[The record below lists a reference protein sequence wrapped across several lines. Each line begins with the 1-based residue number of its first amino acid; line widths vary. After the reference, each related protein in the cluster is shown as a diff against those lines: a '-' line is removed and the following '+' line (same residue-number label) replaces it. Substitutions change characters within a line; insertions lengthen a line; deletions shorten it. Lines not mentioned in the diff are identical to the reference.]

1 MHGTFDGHWNWRKVP
16 GQFAPPANMTLETAR
31 QYLAQNHVRYV
42 LAQFVDIYGVAKSKS
57 VPVDHLEDIVTGG
70 VGFAGGGV
78 FGMRLAPH
86 EPEYIVVGDLST
98 LTLLPWAP
106 NYARMM
112 GTGMVAGKSHP
123 IDTRNILRQQVAR
136 LAERGWT
143 LMTGIEPEFSLLER
157 TADGRVV
164 PFDSTDCLQKP
175 AYDYKGLSRARVF
188 LERVTESLQALGI
201 DVYQIDHEDANG
213 QYEINFKYADAMTS
227 ADTIVL
233 FKMAAAEIA
242 HELGAICSFMPKPK
256 SSMTGNGMHIH
267 CSIADGSGRNLF
279 HDKSDLNGMGLSPL
293 AYHFTAGVLAHA
305 KALTALL
312 APSVNSYKRL
322 VVGRTASGTTWA
334 PVFVAY
340 GDNNRTA
347 MVRIPYGRIELRVGD
362 SGMNPYLAQA
372 ALIAAGL
379 DGIDR
384 KLEPGPPQ
392 NINFYALSPAEIAA
406 RGIETLP
413 QCLADS
419 IAALERSDLFR
430 ATLGSDFIDE
440 FVSLKRDE
448 WIDYH
453 RHVSDWEVQRYLT
466 FF

>member
-1 MHGTFDGHWNWRKVP
+1 MNSLDHWNWRLTP
-16 GQFAPPANMTLETAR
+16 GQQASPEQLDLQKAKQFLT
-31 QYLAQNHVRYV
+31 QNHVRYV
-42 LAQFVDIYGVAKSKS
+42 LAQFVDIHGVAKSKS
-57 VPVDHLEDIVTGG
+57 VPVDHLEDILTDG

-78 FGMRLAPH
+78 HGLRLEPH
-86 EPEYIVVGDLST
+86 ESEYMLVGDLST
-98 LTLLPWAP
+98 LKLLPWAP
-106 NYARMM
+106 GYARVM
-112 GTGMVAGKSHP
+112 GTGTVDGKPHQ
-123 IDTRNILRQQVAR
+123 IDTRNILKAQTAR
-136 LAERGWT
+136 LSERGWV
-143 LMTGIEPEFSLLER
+143 LNTGIEPEFSLLQR
-157 TADGRVV
+157 TADGSVV
-164 PFDSTDCLQKP
+164 PLDDTDCLQKP
-175 AYDYKGLSRARVF
+175 AYDYRGLSRVRVF

-213 QYEINFKYADAMTS
+213 QYEINFKYADAVTS
-227 ADTIVL
+227 ADNIIL

-267 CSIADGSGRNLF
+267 CSLADAEGRNLF
-279 HDKSDLNGMGLSPL
+279 HDKSDTSGMGLSKL
-293 AYHFTAGVLAHA
+293 AYSFTAGILAHA

-384 KLEPGPPQ
+384 NLDPGPPH
-392 NINFYALSPAEIAA
+392 NINFYALTPREIAD
-406 RGIETLP
+406 RKIDVLP
-413 QCLADS
+413 QSLGEATT
-419 IAALERSDLFR
+419 ALEQSDFFRS
-430 ATLGSDFIDE
+430 ALGADFIDE
-440 FVSLKRDE
+440 FVSHKRDE

-453 RHVSDWEVQRYLT
+453 RHVSDWETKRYLS

>member
-1 MHGTFDGHWNWRKVP
+1 MMHTDHWSWRMSP
-16 GQFAPPANMTLETAR
+16 GQFATPTNLDPASAKQFLM
-31 QYLAQNHVRYV
+31 QNHVRYV

-57 VPVDHLEDIVTGG
+57 VPVDHLDDILGEG

-78 FGMRLAPH
+78 FGLRLAPH
-86 EPEYIVVGDLST
+86 EPEYMVVGDLST
-98 LTLLPWAP
+98 LTLIPWAP
-106 NYARMM
+106 GYARLM
-112 GTGMVAGKSHP
+112 GTGMVKGKPHP
-123 IDTRNILRQQVAR
+123 IDTRNILKAQLAR
-136 LAERGWT
+136 LASRGWT
-143 LMTGIEPEFSLLER
+143 LMTGIEPEFSLLQS
-157 TADGRVV
+157 TDDGSVV
-164 PFDSTDCLQKP
+164 PFDATDSLAKP
-175 AYDYKGLSRARVF
+175 AYDYRGLSRARIF
-188 LERVTESLQALGI
+188 LERVTECLQSLGI

-213 QYEINFKYADAMTS
+213 QYEINFKYADALTS
-227 ADTIVL
+227 ADQVIL

-267 CSIADGSGRNLF
+267 CSIADVSGKNLF
-279 HDKSDLNGMGLSPL
+279 HDPSDKNGMGLSQL
-293 AYHFTAGVLAHA
+293 AYRFLGGILTHA
-305 KALTALL
+305 RPLTALL

-384 KLEPGPPQ
+384 NLDPGPPQ
-392 NINFYALSPAEIAA
+392 NINFYALTPEEIAA
-406 RGIETLP
+406 KKIEVLP
-413 QCLADS
+413 QSLSEAIESLA
-419 IAALERSDLFR
+419 RSELFR
-430 ATLGSDFIDE
+430 TALGSEFVDE
-440 FVSLKRDE
+440 FVALKREE
-448 WIDYH
+448 WLDYH
-453 RHVSDWEVQRYLT
+453 RHVSDWETQRYLR

>member
-1 MHGTFDGHWNWRKVP
+1 MQERLDLPCAAPWVP
-16 GQFAPPANMTLETAR
+16 GQLAPPQNMTLDVAR
-31 QYLAQNHVRYV
+31 NYLAKAGVRYI
-42 LAQFVDIYGVAKSKS
+42 LGQFVDIYGVAKSKA
-57 VPVDHLEDIVTGG
+57 VPVSHLEDMITDG

-78 FGMRLAPH
+78 FGMGLEPH
-86 EPEYIVVGDLST
+86 EPEYIVICDLST

-106 NYARMM
+106 GYARMM
-112 GTGMVAGKSHP
+112 GTGTVSGNSYP
-123 IDTRNILRQQVAR
+123 IDTRNILKKQMER
-136 LAERGWT
+136 LAQRGWT

-157 TADGRVV
+157 REDGSVT
-164 PFDSTDCLQKP
+164 PFDSTDKLPKP
-175 AYDYKGLSRARVF
+175 AYDYRGLARARAF
-188 LERVTESLQALGI
+188 LERVADSLQALGI

-213 QYEINFKYADAMTS
+213 QYEINFKYADALTS
-227 ADTIVL
+227 ADIIIL

-267 CSIADGSGRNLF
+267 ASIFDEAGKNLF
-279 HDKSDLNGMGLSPL
+279 FDESDKNGMGLSQL

-305 KALTALL
+305 KPLTALL

-322 VVGRTASGTTWA
+322 VIGHTASGTTWA

-347 MVRIPYGRIELRVGD
+347 MVRIPYGRIELRTGD

-372 ALIAAGL
+372 AMIAAGL

-384 KLEPGPPQ
+384 KLDPGLPQ
-392 NINFYALSPAEIAA
+392 NINFYALSPEEVRA
-406 RGIETLP
+406 RGIEMLP
-413 QCLADS
+413 QSLVES
-419 IAALERSDLFR
+419 IAALESSDLMKS
-430 ATLGSDFIDE
+430 ALGQDFIDE
-440 FVSLKRDE
+440 FVSLKRGE

-453 RHVSDWEVQRYLT
+453 RHVSKWEVDQYLN

>member
-1 MHGTFDGHWNWRKVP
+1 MMDGADHWSWRRAP
-16 GQFAPPANMTLETAR
+16 GQYATPSNIDLAGAKQF
-31 QYLAQNHVRYV
+31 LAQNQVRYV
-42 LAQFVDIYGVAKSKS
+42 LAQFVDIYGVAKSKA
-57 VPVDHLEDIVTGG
+57 VPVDHLEDILTDG

-78 FGMRLAPH
+78 FGLRLEPH
-86 EPEYIVVGDLST
+86 EPEYMVVGDLST
-98 LTLLPWAP
+98 LTLIPWAP
-106 NYARMM
+106 GYARMM
-112 GTGMVAGKSHP
+112 GTGTVSGRSHP
-123 IDTRNILRQQVAR
+123 IDTRNILKAQIER

-157 TADGRVV
+157 RSDGAVM
-164 PFDSTDCLQKP
+164 PFDATDCLQKP
-175 AYDYKGLSRARVF
+175 AYDFRGLSRARTF
-188 LERVTESLQALGI
+188 LERVTECLQSLGI

-213 QYEINFKYADAMTS
+213 QYEINFKYADALTS
-227 ADTIVL
+227 ADQVIL
-233 FKMAAAEIA
+233 FKMAASEIA

-267 CSIADGSGRNLF
+267 CSIADQNGKNLF
-279 HDKSDLNGMGLSPL
+279 HDPSDNSGMGLSKL
-293 AYHFTAGVLAHA
+293 AYHFIGGVLAHA
-305 KALTALL
+305 RPLTALL

-334 PVFVAY
+334 PVFIAY

-379 DGIDR
+379 DGVDR
-384 KLEPGPPQ
+384 QLDPGPPQ
-392 NINFYALSPAEIAA
+392 NINFYALSPGEIAEKKI
-406 RGIETLP
+406 GILP
-413 QCLADS
+413 QSLSES
-419 IAALERSDLFR
+419 IEELDKSALFR
-430 ATLGSDFIDE
+430 DTLGADFIDE
-440 FVSLKRDE
+440 FVALKRSE

-453 RHVSDWEVQRYLT
+453 RHVSDWETQRYLS

>member
-1 MHGTFDGHWNWRKVP
+1 MIHSDHWTWRKTP
-16 GQFAPPANMTLETAR
+16 GQFATPNNLNVATAK
-31 QYLAQNHVRYV
+31 QFLAQNHVRCV
-42 LAQFVDIYGVAKSKS
+42 LAQFVDIHGVAKSKS
-57 VPVDHLEDIVTGG
+57 VPVDHLEDILTDG

-78 FGMRLAPH
+78 FGMCLAPH
-86 EPEYIVVGDLST
+86 EAEYMLVGDLST
-98 LTLLPWAP
+98 LKLLPWSP
-106 NYARMM
+106 GYARVM
-112 GTGMVAGKSHP
+112 GTGQVSGQSHAV
-123 IDTRNILRQQVAR
+123 DTRNILKAQVAR

-143 LMTGIEPEFSLLER
+143 LNTGIEPEFSLLQR
-157 TADGRVV
+157 TPDGSVA
-164 PFDSTDCLQKP
+164 PFDDTDCLQKP
-175 AYDYKGLSRARVF
+175 AYDYRGLSRARVF

-213 QYEINFKYADAMTS
+213 QYEINFKYADALTS
-227 ADTIVL
+227 ADTVIL

-242 HELGAICSFMPKPK
+242 HELGAVCSFMPKPK

-267 CSIADGSGRNLF
+267 CSIADADGKNLF
-279 HDKSDLNGMGLSPL
+279 HDKTDKNGMGLSQL
-293 AYHFTAGVLAHA
+293 AYHFTAGIITHA
-305 KALTALL
+305 RALTALL

-384 KLEPGPPQ
+384 KLDPSPPQ
-392 NINFYALSPAEIAA
+392 NINFYALTSKQIADQN
-406 RGIETLP
+406 IEVLP
-413 QCLADS
+413 QSLGES
-419 IAALERSDLFR
+419 IAALSDSKLFR
-430 ATLGSDFIDE
+430 ETLGEQFIDE
-440 FVSLKRDE
+440 FVNLKREE

-453 RHVSDWEVQRYLT
+453 RHVSDWETKRYLS

>member
-1 MHGTFDGHWNWRKVP
+1 MMHADHWAWHRKP
-16 GQFAPPANMTLETAR
+16 SQYATPENIDIAGAKQF
-31 QYLAQNHVRYV
+31 LAQNHVRYI

-57 VPVDHLEDIVTGG
+57 VPVDHLEDILTDG

-78 FGMRLAPH
+78 FGLRLAPH
-86 EPEYIVVGDLST
+86 EPEYMVVGDLST
-98 LTLLPWAP
+98 LTLIPWAP
-106 NYARMM
+106 GYARMM
-112 GTGMVAGKSHP
+112 GTGTVNGKPHP
-123 IDTRNILRQQVAR
+123 IDTRNILKSQIAR
-136 LAERGWT
+136 LTERGWT
-143 LMTGIEPEFSLLER
+143 LLTGIEPEFSLLQR
-157 TADGRVV
+157 KDDGSIA
-164 PFDSTDCLQKP
+164 PFDVTDSLQKP
-175 AYDYKGLSRARVF
+175 AYDFRGLSRVRTF
-188 LERVTESLQALGI
+188 LERVTECLQSLGI

-213 QYEINFKYADAMTS
+213 QYEINFKYADALTS
-227 ADTIVL
+227 ADQVLL
-233 FKMAAAEIA
+233 FKMAGAEIA

-267 CSIADGSGRNLF
+267 CSIADTAGNNIF
-279 HDKSDLNGMGLSPL
+279 HDPSDNSGMGLSRL
-293 AYHFTAGVLAHA
+293 AYHFVGGILAHA
-305 KALTALL
+305 RPLTALL

-347 MVRIPYGRIELRVGD
+347 MIRIPYGRVELRVGD

-384 KLEPGPPQ
+384 RLDPGPAQ

-406 RGIETLP
+406 RKIQILP
-413 QCLADS
+413 QSLSEAIEELD
-419 IAALERSDLFR
+419 RSELFR
-430 ATLGSDFIDE
+430 STLGSEFIEE
-440 FVSLKRDE
+440 FVSLKREE
-448 WIDYH
+448 WVDYH
-453 RHVSDWEVQRYLT
+453 RHVSDWETQRYLS

>member
-1 MHGTFDGHWNWRKVP
+1 MIHSDHWTWRKAP
-16 GQFAPPANMTLETAR
+16 GQFATPDNLDIASAKQFL
-31 QYLAQNHVRYV
+31 LQNHVRYV
-42 LAQFVDIYGVAKSKS
+42 LAQFVDIHGVAKSKS
-57 VPVDHLEDIVTGG
+57 VPVDHLDDILTDG

-78 FGMRLAPH
+78 FGMCLAPH
-86 EPEYIVVGDLST
+86 EAEYMVVGDLST
-98 LTLLPWAP
+98 LKLLPWSP
-106 NYARMM
+106 GYARVM
-112 GTGMVAGKSHP
+112 GTGTVSGRPHP
-123 IDTRNILRQQVAR
+123 VDTRNILRAQMAR
-136 LAERGWT
+136 LAERGWI
-143 LMTGIEPEFSLLER
+143 LNTGIEPEFSLLQR
-157 TADGRVV
+157 TPDGSVV
-164 PFDSTDCLQKP
+164 PFDDTDCLQKP
-175 AYDYKGLSRARVF
+175 AYDYRGLSRVRVF
-188 LERVTESLQALGI
+188 LERVTESLQALGV

-213 QYEINFKYADAMTS
+213 QYEINFKYADALTS
-227 ADTIVL
+227 ADTIIL

-242 HELGAICSFMPKPK
+242 HEMGAICSFMPKPK

-267 CSIADGSGRNLF
+267 CSIADTDGKNIF
-279 HDKSDLNGMGLSPL
+279 YDKTDKNGMGLSPL
-293 AYHFTAGVLAHA
+293 AYHFTAGILTHA
-305 KALTALL
+305 RALTALL

-384 KLEPGPPQ
+384 KLDPGPPQ
-392 NINFYALSPAEIAA
+392 NINFYALTADEIAA
-406 RGIETLP
+406 RKIDVLP
-413 QCLADS
+413 QSLGES
-419 IAALERSDLFR
+419 IKALSESELFR
-430 ATLGSDFIDE
+430 TTLGAQFVDE
-440 FVSLKRDE
+440 FVNLKREE

-453 RHVSDWEVQRYLT
+453 RHVSDWETKRYLS

>member
-1 MHGTFDGHWNWRKVP
+1 MKDVADHWAWRRAP
-16 GQFAPPANMTLETAR
+16 GQYATPSNID
-31 QYLAQNHVRYV
+31 LAGAKQFLSQNHVRYV
-42 LAQFVDIYGVAKSKS
+42 LAQFVDIYGVAKSKA
-57 VPVDHLEDIVTGG
+57 VPVDHLEDILTDG

-78 FGMRLAPH
+78 FGLRLEPH
-86 EPEYIVVGDLST
+86 EPEYMVVGDLST
-98 LTLLPWAP
+98 LTLIPWAP
-106 NYARMM
+106 GYARMM
-112 GTGMVAGKSHP
+112 GTGTVNGKPHA
-123 IDTRNILRQQVAR
+123 IDTRNILKGQIER
-136 LAERGWT
+136 LAKRGWT
-143 LMTGIEPEFSLLER
+143 LLTGIEPEFSLLER
-157 TADGRVV
+157 RSDGAVM

-175 AYDYKGLSRARVF
+175 AYDFRGLSRARTF
-188 LERVTESLQALGI
+188 LERVTECLQSLGI

-213 QYEINFKYADAMTS
+213 QYEINFKYADALTS
-227 ADTIVL
+227 ADQIIL

-267 CSIADGSGRNLF
+267 ASIADANDKNLF
-279 HDKSDLNGMGLSPL
+279 HDPSDNSGMGLSKL
-293 AYHFTAGVLAHA
+293 AYHFIAGILAHA
-305 KALTALL
+305 RPLTALL

-379 DGIDR
+379 DGVER
-384 KLEPGPPQ
+384 ELHPGPPQ
-392 NINFYALSPAEIAA
+392 NINFYALSPAEIASKKVE
-406 RGIETLP
+406 ILP
-413 QCLADS
+413 QSLSEAIESLDKS
-419 IAALERSDLFR
+419 ALFR
-430 ATLGSDFIDE
+430 EALGRDFIDE
-440 FVSLKRDE
+440 FVALKRSE

-453 RHVSDWEVQRYLT
+453 RHVSDWETQRYLS

>member
-1 MHGTFDGHWNWRKVP
+1 MHGTLDGHWAWRKAP
-16 GQFAPPANMTLETAR
+16 GSQITPASLTLETAR
-31 QYLAQNHVRYV
+31 QFLAQNHVRYI
-42 LAQFVDIYGVAKSKS
+42 LAQFVDIYGVAKSKA
-57 VPVDHLEDIVTGG
+57 VPVDHLEDIVTDG

-78 FGMRLAPH
+78 FGLRLQPH
-86 EPEYIVVGDLST
+86 EAEYIVVGDLST
-98 LTLLPWAP
+98 LTLVPWVP
-106 NYARMM
+106 GYARMM
-112 GTGMVAGKSHP
+112 GTGTVAGQPHP
-123 IDTRNILRQQVAR
+123 IDTRNILKSQVAR

-143 LMTGIEPEFSLLER
+143 MMSGIEPEFSLLER
-157 TADGRVV
+157 TADGRVA
-164 PFDSTDCLQKP
+164 PFDATDTLQKP
-175 AYDYKGLSRARVF
+175 AYDYRGLARARTF

-213 QYEINFKYADAMTS
+213 QYEINFKYADALTS
-227 ADTIVL
+227 ADQIIL

-267 CSIADGSGRNLF
+267 CSLADASGKNLF
-279 HDKSDLNGMGLSPL
+279 HDKSDASGMGLSQL
-293 AYHFTAGVLAHA
+293 AYHFTAGILAHA
-305 KALTALL
+305 KPLTALL

-334 PVFVAY
+334 PVFIAY

-347 MVRIPYGRIELRVGD
+347 MVRIPYGRIELRTGD

-372 ALIAAGL
+372 AMIAAGL

-384 KLEPGPPQ
+384 KLDPGPPQ
-392 NINFYALSPAEIAA
+392 NINFYALTPKEVAA
-406 RGIETLP
+406 RGIEMLP
-413 QCLADS
+413 QCLADA
-419 IAALERSDLFR
+419 IGALERSDLMK
-430 ATLGSDFIDE
+430 AALGEAFIDE
-440 FVSLKRDE
+440 FVALKREE

-453 RHVSDWEVQRYLT
+453 RHVSDWEVQRYLS

>member
-1 MHGTFDGHWNWRKVP
+1 VQDTLDRPCDLRTAP
-16 GQFAPPANMTLETAR
+16 GQLAPPKHMTLDVAR
-31 QYLAQNHVRYV
+31 QYLAQNGVRYV
-42 LAQFVDIYGVAKSKS
+42 LAQFVDIYGVAKSKA
-57 VPVDHLEDIVTGG
+57 VPADHLEEIVTDG

-78 FGMRLAPH
+78 FGLRLEPH
-86 EPEYIVVGDLST
+86 EPEYIVIGDLST
-98 LTLLPWAP
+98 LTLMPWAP
-106 NYARMM
+106 GYARMM
-112 GTGMVAGKSHP
+112 GTGTVSGDAHP
-123 IDTRNILRQQVAR
+123 IDTRNILKRQLDR

-143 LMTGIEPEFSLLER
+143 MMTGIEPEFSLLER
-157 TADGRVV
+157 KADGSVM
-164 PFDSTDCLQKP
+164 PFDATDSLAKP
-175 AYDYKGLSRARVF
+175 AYDYRGLSRVRTF
-188 LERVTESLQALGI
+188 LERVTESLQSLGI

-213 QYEINFKYADAMTS
+213 QYEINFRYADALTS
-227 ADTIVL
+227 ADTIIL

-267 CSIADGSGRNLF
+267 CSIVDEAGKNLF
-279 HDKSDLNGMGLSPL
+279 HDASDKNGMGLSQL

-305 KALTALL
+305 KPLTALL

-347 MVRIPYGRIELRVGD
+347 MVRIPYGRIELRTGD

-372 ALIAAGL
+372 AMIAAGL

-384 KLEPGPPQ
+384 KLDPGPPQ
-392 NINFYALSPAEIAA
+392 NVNFYALSPAEVAE

-413 QCLADS
+413 QSLAES
-419 IAALERSDLFR
+419 IAALENSDLMN
-430 ATLGSDFIDE
+430 AALGADFVDE
-440 FVSLKRDE
+440 FVSLKREE

-453 RHVSDWEVQRYLT
+453 RHVSEWEVSRYLS

>member
-1 MHGTFDGHWNWRKVP
+1 MINADHWSWRKSP
-16 GQFAPPANMTLETAR
+16 GQLATPEGLDLPRAKMF
-31 QYLAQNHVRYV
+31 LAQNHIRYV
-42 LAQFVDIYGVAKSKS
+42 LAQFVDCYGVAKSKA
-57 VPVDHLEDIVTGG
+57 VPVEHLEDVLTDGA
-70 VGFAGGGV
+70 GFAGGGV

-86 EPEYIVVGDLST
+86 EAEYILVGDLST
-98 LTLLPWAP
+98 LKLLPWAP
-106 NYARMM
+106 GYARVM
-112 GTGMVAGKSHP
+112 GTGTVSGRPHP
-123 IDTRNILRQQVAR
+123 VDTRNILAAQVAR
-136 LAERGWT
+136 LEERGWT
-143 LMTGIEPEFSLLER
+143 LNTGIEPEFSLFQR
-157 TADGRVV
+157 TPDGSIA
-164 PFDSTDCLQKP
+164 PLDETDRLQKP
-175 AYDYKGLSRARVF
+175 AYDYRGLSRARTF
-188 LERVTESLQALGI
+188 LERMTECLQALGI

-227 ADTIVL
+227 ADNVIL

-267 CSIADGSGRNLF
+267 CSIADAAGKNLF
-279 HDKSDLNGMGLSPL
+279 FDASDRYGMGLSQL
-293 AYHFTAGVLAHA
+293 AYHFTAGILAHA
-305 KALTALL
+305 RPLTALL

-384 KLEPGPPQ
+384 KLDPGPPQ
-392 NINFYALSPAEIAA
+392 NINFYALSPKEIAE
-406 RGIETLP
+406 RGIGILP
-413 QCLADS
+413 QSLSEAID
-419 IAALERSDLFR
+419 ALERSDLFKS
-430 ATLGSDFIDE
+430 TLGAEFIDE

-453 RHVSDWEVQRYLT
+453 RHVSDWETKRYLE